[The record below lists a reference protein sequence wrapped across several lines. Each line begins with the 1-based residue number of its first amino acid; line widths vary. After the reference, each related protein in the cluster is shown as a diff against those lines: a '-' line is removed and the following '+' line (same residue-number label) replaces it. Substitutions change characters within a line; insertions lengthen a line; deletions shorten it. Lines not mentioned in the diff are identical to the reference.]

1 MHLTHTLPQSIY
13 TIWIIMIVIVALLIP
28 VAVALLQ
35 RTLNAALSI
44 RRYLA
49 EMEAAGVR
57 IASNTSSIVALKDTE
72 NVAHDML
79 DTAGNLKQHSG
90 AMAQVLSDRASGRE
104 RS

>member
-1 MHLTHTLPQSIY
+1 MHLTHTLPQSVY

-35 RTLNAALSI
+35 RTLHAAWSI

-57 IASNTSSIVALKDTE
+57 IASNTSSVVALKDTQ

-79 DTAGNLKQHSG
+79 GTAGNLKQHSG
-90 AMAQVLSDRASGRE
+90 AMAQVLSERAAGRE